1 MDGFSFL
8 RTTSTWWLL
17 ILRILSSPQ
26 LTHEKSPSCRIDLVS
41 CATNV
46 KMPQLC
52 AVDLKPV
59 MVLQFIYNYWRPDHF
74 SRVIVPVS
82 CFSSVAYSAHVAS
95 FVGSHSGR
103 CGGWC
108 WRRLPVWLSRVS
120 QGLLYH
126 ETDASGLCSVQYGR
140 HHVVV
145 GVYSPNT
152 CYMIGLLYALKMHW
166 WIWQMWLLAW

>member
-17 ILRILSSPQ
+17 ILRILTSPQ
-26 LTHEKSPSCRIDLVS
+26 LTHEKSPSCRIDLWAVQQVS
-41 CATNV
+41 NAS
-46 KMPQLC
+46 
-52 AVDLKPV
+52 AVCCRPEASYGYSS
-59 MVLQFIYNYWRPDHF
+59 YNYWRPDHF

-82 CFSSVAYSAHVAS
+82 CFSSVAYSAHVAT

-103 CGGWC
+103 CGDWC

-120 QGLLYH
+120 QGLLCH
-126 ETDASGLCSVQYGR
+126 ETDASRLCSMQCGR
-140 HHVVV
+140 RHVVV

-152 CYMIGLLYALKMHW
+152 CYMIGLLYALKMRR
-166 WIWQMWLLAW
+166 WIWQMWLSAW